1 MNKFHID
8 LVSKAV
14 LTFAFPHIASFDEV
28 SNLPFKEPPFRHVQP
43 GSLLVQTQQT
53 DAAGAADEASDD
65 IVLISKKPEGSR
77 EILVGLVDRVDKYL
91 YVYSMARNKGIQ
103 FVHPDDP
110 SFPVPVSNDL
120 VRAIQ
125 YRARSNKDA
134 DQIAFVYDVCRVYD
148 SVSRRQF
155 NVILSD
161 HSPVAMPHADF
172 DLLARAYMM
181 RFKSFRTYT
190 NEADIHAVIAQPE
203 DFPYH
208 PDNGVVFVQVRRGAM
223 PSLRSACAKYT
234 PPELATVFL
243 HVNPIITLKTRV
255 WQLSTW
261 RNDHLEP
268 FRTIP
273 APAFYVPPTGAIV
286 AFRVQVDEANKHR
299 WRLVPTRM
307 RTDKMTPSSPLTL
320 HRFIGRYV
328 PSSPPSERKH
338 HKRTQSA
345 GANEDEDE
353 DDKVDDVAMAATEAA
368 AELAETAEGLNAFA

>member
-1 MNKFHID
+1 MNKFHLD

-28 SNLPFKEPPFRHVQP
+28 SHLPFKEPPFRHVQP

-53 DAAGAADEASDD
+53 DAADEASDD

-91 YVYSMARNKGIQ
+91 YVYSMARNKVIQ

-181 RFKSFRTYT
+181 RFKSFRTYA

-223 PSLRSACAKYT
+223 PSLRSACAKFT

-273 APAFYVPPTGAIV
+273 APALYVPPTGAIV

-328 PSSPPSERKH
+328 PSSPSDRKH
-338 HKRTQSA
+338 NHKRSPVTVD
-345 GANEDEDE
+345 ANAPTTTEEEED
-353 DDKVDDVAMAATEAA
+353 DDVAMAAAEAV

>member
-1 MNKFHID
+1 MNKFHVD
-8 LVSKAV
+8 LVSRAV
-14 LTFAFPHIASFDEV
+14 LTFAFPNVASFDEV
-28 SNLPFKEPPFRHVQP
+28 SNLPFKEPPFRHVKP
-43 GSLLVQTQQT
+43 GSLLVQPPN
-53 DAAGAADEASDD
+53 GEEEGNDD
-65 IVLISKKPEGSR
+65 IILISKKPEGSR
-77 EILVGLVDRVDKYL
+77 EILVGLVDRVDKHL

-110 SFPVPVSNDL
+110 SFPVPVSPDL
-120 VRAIQ
+120 IRAIQ

-134 DQIAFVYDVCRVYD
+134 DQIAFVLDVCRVYD
-148 SVSRRQF
+148 QTSRRYF

-161 HSPVAMPHADF
+161 HSPIALPHADF
-172 DLLARAYMM
+172 DMLARAYMM
-181 RFKSFRTYT
+181 RYKTFRPYT
-190 NEADIHAVIAQPE
+190 SESDIHEIMNAYE

-208 PDNGVVFVQVRRGAM
+208 SDNGVVFVQVRRGSM
-223 PSLRSACAKYT
+223 PNLRSACAKYT

-268 FRTIP
+268 FRTIT
-273 APAFYVPPTGAIV
+273 APHFYIPPTGAIV
-286 AFRVQVDEANKHR
+286 AFRLQVEEENRQR

-328 PSSPPSERKH
+328 PTPTTS
-338 HKRTQSA
+338 RTTKKKTLVTKQDEEEQDAEDKLSA
-345 GANEDEDE
+345 GGGGDAGE
-353 DDKVDDVAMAATEAA
+353 M
-368 AELAETAEGLNAFA
+368 NAFA

>member
-1 MNKFHID
+1 MNKFHVD
-8 LVSKAV
+8 LVSRAV
-14 LTFAFPHIASFDEV
+14 LTFAFPSVASFDEV
-28 SNLPFKEPPFRHVQP
+28 SNLPFKEPPFRHVKP
-43 GSLLVQTQQT
+43 GSLLTHTPNEDGENVV
-53 DAAGAADEASDD
+53 
-65 IVLISKKPEGSR
+65 IVSKKPEGSR
-77 EILVGLVDRVDKYL
+77 EILVGLVDRVDKHL

-110 SFPVPVSNDL
+110 SMPVPVTHDL

-125 YRARSNKDA
+125 YRARTNKAA

-148 SVSRRQF
+148 TLTRRHF

-161 HSPVAMPHADF
+161 LSPVNLPRADF
-172 DLLARAYMM
+172 EMLARAYLM
-181 RFKSFRTYT
+181 RFKIFRPYT
-190 NEADIHAVIAQPE
+190 SEADIHAVTTQPE

-208 PDNGVVFVQVRRGAM
+208 PDNGVVFVQVPRGGM
-223 PSLRSACAKYT
+223 PNLRSACAKFT

-273 APAFYVPPTGAIV
+273 APHFYIPPTGAVV
-286 AFRVQVDEANKHR
+286 AFRMQVDEDKQR

-307 RTDKMTPSSPLTL
+307 RADKLTPSSPLTL

-328 PSSPPSERKH
+328 ERRG
-338 HKRTQSA
+338 RTTK
-345 GANEDEDE
+345 
-353 DDKVDDVAMAATEAA
+353 DDDDVSHTPMEEEQEQEQEQEGKQNATES
-368 AELAETAEGLNAFA
+368 LNAFA